1 MNDGIA
7 PATKAALR
15 RSQRKS
21 KAPLG
26 KYETPAVDV
35 QKLTASQE
43 SHLRVTGTQR
53 ATDIEMRLYSPPR
66 FLK

>member
-7 PATKAALR
+7 PATKAEAL
-15 RSQRKS
+15 QRKS

-35 QKLTASQE
+35 RKLKASQE